1 MRKDKYKTYD
11 FLINDEDEALL
22 LLYARESEPEK
33 PNIEIN
39 IDNNSAILFRNSED
53 SVFLSG
59 ISDEIIDSLQD
70 ADKLLICEISPSE
83 KEKDTQI
90 VRAYEADIT
99 D

>member
-39 IDNNSAILFRNSED
+39 IDNNSAVLFRNSED

-59 ISDEIIDSLQD
+59 ISDEIIDSLQE

>member
-70 ADKLLICEISPSE
+70 ADKLLICEISPGE

>member
-70 ADKLLICEISPSE
+70 ADKLLICEISPGE

-90 VRAYEADIT
+90 FRAYEADIT

>member
-39 IDNNSAILFRNSED
+39 IDNNSAVLFRNSED